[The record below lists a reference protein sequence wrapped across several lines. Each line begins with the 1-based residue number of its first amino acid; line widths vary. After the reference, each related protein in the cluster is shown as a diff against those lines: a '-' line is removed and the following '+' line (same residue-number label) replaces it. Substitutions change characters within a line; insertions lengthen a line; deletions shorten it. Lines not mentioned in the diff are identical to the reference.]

1 MTDNTQPIPASH
13 ENGQAERLARLFHD
27 TYERLAPKFG
37 YETREET
44 KQFDP
49 ESPNGKLMIAVC
61 GEFLDWHNKQ
71 VKNAVATAEDD
82 LDQYWNKELDKQIE
96 VVLDRLDRSL
106 NWQHTT
112 PRDVIAEIEAERKR
126 LKESK

>member
-71 VKNAVATAEDD
+71 TEA
-82 LDQYWNKELDKQIE
+82 
-96 VVLDRLDRSL
+96 VLDRLDRSL

-126 LKESK
+126 LKESSNA